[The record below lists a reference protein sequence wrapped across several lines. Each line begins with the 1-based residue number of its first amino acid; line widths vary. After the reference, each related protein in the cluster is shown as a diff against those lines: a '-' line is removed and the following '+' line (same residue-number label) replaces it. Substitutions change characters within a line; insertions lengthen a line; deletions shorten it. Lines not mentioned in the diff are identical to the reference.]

1 MVLLNRCVLAQPA
14 PTQNAR
20 ASQIVCCSHV
30 RGPSSLVG
38 TARNN
43 SLIWAAANGC
53 DEEPITYTYTAE
65 DFVWEPDAQMLADVA
80 MNTEVVS
87 HC

>member
-1 MVLLNRCVLAQPA
+1 MFA
-14 PTQNAR
+14 
-20 ASQIVCCSHV
+20 
-30 RGPSSLVG
+30 GPSLVG